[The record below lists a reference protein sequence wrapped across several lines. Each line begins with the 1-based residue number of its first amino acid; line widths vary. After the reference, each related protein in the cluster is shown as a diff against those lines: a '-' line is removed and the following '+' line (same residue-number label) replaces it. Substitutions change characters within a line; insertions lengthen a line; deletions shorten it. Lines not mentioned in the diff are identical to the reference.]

1 MYQRARHLLKQGDN
15 VVAKKLLVRCLELN
29 SYDAHSWLAL
39 AKLEANMGN
48 VDKSR
53 ELFSQAMIKCPNNVH
68 MLHAWGHMEQKYGNE
83 VLARDCWS
91 KAMKIEPYNAYICH
105 ALSSLELRHR
115 NYDAARAALENVVWH
130 KPTSTICVSLSELER
145 QVGNPEKARSV
156 LEHGLKVCQT
166 DRSKLLLSMAW
177 LEEDFFHNTAEAR
190 RLIEEAMDSDVN
202 NVRVYIAKAS
212 MELRLKLHDDARQT
226 LLAAT
231 ALPSDDAQHYTMWGT
246 LEIECGNYA
255 EARRILEEGSAKYSG
270 DQFLLQR
277 WGTLEA
283 KHGCPEKAKEL
294 FERSILIKPHAPT
307 FVAWAMLEEEQGL
320 ESLHALPDHTPAK
333 PSVASAAPSSL
344 KDSGGDDTEDILKI
358 IVDKHAPG
366 GVLSEQKKKEEL
378 ASNKFQKARQ
388 LFSIGMLVD
397 PQHGPLYHA
406 YGNMELRRG
415 NITGARDVFTRA
427 ISVNCSDAASLYHAL
442 GLLELKEDVELA
454 RRVFHKGIEL
464 GLNGNREVDSGVGFL
479 LHSLGV
485 LELDNGR
492 PEEAIKVFLTG
503 ISFFPQHS
511 QMLLG
516 LAQANMRSSFYDKAR
531 EHFRAAVD
539 ADPHHAQAWQC
550 WAIAE
555 KQSGNIELARVLFRQ
570 GLKKG
575 PMHGALWQ
583 AFAVM
588 EMQQGNFDVARSLF
602 GQSIQRCPAHAQSY
616 QAWACL
622 EVRLGD
628 LHKAKKLVLEGI
640 RQAPAHA
647 ALWTAAGLVEERLGD
662 VSNARRIFETA
673 LIRFPKHGALFKS
686 LGELEARQGA
696 YLKARDT
703 FAQGLGA
710 DPNYIPVYHAAAL
723 LEAKLGNIEGLSE
736 LHKQAKTR
744 FENQAN
750 CRASN
755 ANGETRDIIERIRQI
770 EVAAFES
777 SGDVAGDRSFDSVY
791 NGQPNSDDTLLYDM
805 SNQ

>member
-1 MYQRARHLLKQGDN
+1 MYQRARHLLKQGDS

-29 SYDAHSWLAL
+29 PYDAHSWLAL

-48 VDKSR
+48 VDESR
-53 ELFSQAMIKCPNNVH
+53 QLFDQALIKCPNNVH
-68 MLHAWGHMEQKYGNE
+68 ILHAWGHMEQKYGNE
-83 VLARDCWS
+83 ALARDCWS
-91 KAMKIEPYNAYICH
+91 EAMKIEPYNAYVCH
-105 ALSSLELRHR
+105 ALSSLEIRHR

-130 KPTSTICVSLSELER
+130 RPTSTICVSLSELER
-145 QVGNPEKARSV
+145 QLGNPEKARRV
-156 LEHGLKVCQT
+156 LVHGLKVCRVE
-166 DRSKLLLSMAW
+166 RSKLLLSMAW
-177 LEEDFFHNTAEAR
+177 LEEDFFHNALEAR
-190 RLIEEAMDSDVN
+190 RLIDEAMKDDRK

-212 MELRLKLHDDARQT
+212 MELRLKLHGEARST
-226 LLAAT
+226 LLTAT

-246 LEIECGNYA
+246 LEIECGNYT
-255 EARRILEEGSAKYSG
+255 EARRVLQEGNARYPG

-277 WGTLEA
+277 WGTLES
-283 KHGCPEKAKEL
+283 KYGSLDKAKDL

-307 FVAWAMLEEEQGL
+307 FVAWAMLEEEEGL
-320 ESLHALPDHTPAK
+320 RSLSSLPDTILSDSNNNHHGGDLTADTSADDVNNILK
-333 PSVASAAPSSL
+333 VIVNKHAAPKSSSAERR
-344 KDSGGDDTEDILKI
+344 K
-358 IVDKHAPG
+358 VDEYAN
-366 GVLSEQKKKEEL
+366 S
-378 ASNKFQKARQ
+378 KFQKARQ

-415 NITGARDVFTRA
+415 NTTGARDIFTRA
-427 ISVNCSDAASLYHAL
+427 ISVNCSDVASLYHAL
-442 GLLELKEDVELA
+442 GLLELKEDVDLA

-492 PEEAIKVFLTG
+492 PDEAIKVFSTG

-516 LAQANMRSSFYDKAR
+516 LAQAHMRSSMYDKAR

-555 KQSGNIELARVLFRQ
+555 KQSGNIELARVLFRK
-570 GLKKG
+570 GITKG

-602 GQSIQRCPAHAQSY
+602 AQSVQRCPAHAQSY

-628 LHKAKKLVLEGI
+628 LAKAKKLVLDGI
-640 RQAPAHA
+640 RHAPSHA
-647 ALWTAAGLVEERLGD
+647 ALWTAAALVEERLGD
-662 VSNARRIFETA
+662 IPSARSIFEA
-673 LIRFPKHGALFKS
+673 GLERFPKHGALYKG
-686 LGELEARQGA
+686 LGELEARQGS
-696 YLKARDT
+696 YLRAREN
-703 FAQGLGA
+703 FSSGLSA

-736 LHKQAKTR
+736 LHKQAKVR
-744 FENQAN
+744 FENQA
-750 CRASN
+750 ASRSSN
-755 ANGETRDIIERIRQI
+755 HAAGETRDIIERIRQI
-770 EVAAFES
+770 ELTAFES
-777 SGDVAGDRSFDSVY
+777 ARNFESVY
-791 NGQPNSDDTLLYDM
+791 SGQPNTDESLLYDM
-805 SNQ
+805 NNQ